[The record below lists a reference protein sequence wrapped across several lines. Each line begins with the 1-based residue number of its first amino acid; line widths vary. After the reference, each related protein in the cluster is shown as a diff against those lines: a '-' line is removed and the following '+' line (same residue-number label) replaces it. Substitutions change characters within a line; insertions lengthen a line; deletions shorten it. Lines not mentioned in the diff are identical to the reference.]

1 MRSLIAGMA
10 AGSSVGLGV
19 LLALGG
25 SSAARDHAGA
35 EEAPVAFVLDADT
48 ANEMD
53 DMYAITQA
61 VLDPHAALTLL
72 TAAHFNNTEITTK
85 RRWHAYE
92 MDGFVPLLASQAEN
106 ERLLGALGSD
116 VIALPGAS
124 EMIGYSW
131 GYFDGAPV
139 PEAPGIDA
147 IIEAARDLPEGDRL
161 TVLSVGPLTN
171 VAAAII
177 AAPDIAGRLDLWWLG
192 TKYDVD
198 ERVWNKNSFNAR
210 NDINALDDLLD
221 REDVAL
227 TIMPGMVAR
236 ELMFSRDR
244 SFACL
249 GTTDLPVAPILRDRW
264 DFVGAGEE
272 WTMWDLAL
280 TLAVTHP
287 EWATVEARPAPPENA
302 RETVRVVTAIDAA
315 AMEAHFW
322 RLLGAT
328 CAAPEATPP
337 AP

>member
-1 MRSLIAGMA
+1 MRRALASLALCACAA
-10 AGSSVGLGV
+10 AG
-19 LLALGG
+19 
-25 SSAARDHAGA
+25 AADDP
-35 EEAPVAFVLDADT
+35 EPVPFVLDADT

-53 DMYAITQA
+53 DMYAVAQA
-61 VLDPHAALTLL
+61 VLDPQAELLLL
-72 TAAHFNNTEITTK
+72 TAAHFNNTEIVTK
-85 RRWHAYE
+85 GRWHAYD
-92 MDGFVPLLASQAEN
+92 MDGFDTLTASQDENEALLA
-106 ERLLGALGSD
+106 ALGSD
-116 VIALPGAS
+116 VPALPGAP

-139 PEAPGIDA
+139 PEGPAIDA
-147 IIEAARDLPEGDRL
+147 IIAAARALPDGERL
-161 TVLSVGPLTN
+161 KVLSVGPLTN

-177 AAPDIAGRLDLWWLG
+177 KAPDIISKLDLWWLG
-192 TKYDVD
+192 TKYDVSA
-198 ERVWNKNSFNAR
+198 RVWNKNSFNAR
-210 NDINALDDLLD
+210 NDINALDYLLD

-249 GTTDLPVAPILRDRW
+249 GTTDLPAASILRDRW
-264 DFVGAGEE
+264 DFVSAGEE

-287 EWATVEARPAPPENA
+287 EWATIEARPAPPENV

-328 CAAPEATPP
+328 CAAPGPTPP